1 MKRIIKNIKV
11 KPKKTTK
18 KFIEEEDKVIVE
30 NKGDNKP
37 IKKVKKVVVENK
49 GDKGDK
55 IDEKSSENKDKCSKR
70 AQELN
75 EMIFKEDSNKNQDID
90 IKNAWKKLKD
100 YELPNS
106 DKLVIKKSYPGHF
119 VVRGWCSGSIRNPHW
134 LVMDLE
140 GNEFYIMHCE
150 PDNSYT
156 YFAKEDYNDII
167 NPIKNCYPTW
177 HKEKNGYIATH
188 SYNDKHHA
196 LYLHQ
201 LVCKKHNVKAHVTL
215 SVDHINR
222 NKLDNRKDNLRFATQ
237 SVQNQNT
244 DKRNRAYNAKPLP
257 TGIEQKDLPKYVVY
271 YNECYNKEK
280 NLYREF
286 FKVEKHP
293 KLDKHWISSK
303 STKISLM
310 EKLASTN
317 KVVTDLEKDVYPLD
331 NTAEALLP
339 TYITLKQERNKPHLV
354 FDKKSVG
361 AEEKRLNLR
370 MVLPD
375 NYILEEQLTIFR
387 EKIKENYE
395 LEI

>member
-1 MKRIIKNIKV
+1 MQKETKIQQKIQQKTLQSTESKIIKIYSNDDSDISDDGEYDDNVKIMKRIIKNIKV

-30 NKGDNKP
+30 NKGDKKP

-49 GDKGDK
+49 GDKVDK

-75 EMIFKEDSNKNQDID
+75 EIIFKEDSNKNQDID
-90 IKNAWKKLKD
+90 IKNAWKKLKE

-106 DKLVIKKSYPGHF
+106 DKLVIKKSYLGHF

-257 TGIEQKDLPKYVVY
+257 EGIEQKDMPKYVLY
-271 YNECYNKEK
+271 YSEK
-280 NLYREF
+280 YGPTKKLREWF
-286 FKVEKHP
+286 NIEKHP
-293 KLDKHWISSK
+293 KLEQKRWSTTKSEKTSIQDK
-303 STKISLM
+303 L
-310 EKLASTN
+310 KLA
-317 KVVTDLEKDVYPLD
+317 KD
-331 NTAEALLP
+331 
-339 TYITLKQERNKPHLV
+339 
-354 FDKKSVG
+354 
-361 AEEKRLNLR
+361 
-370 MVLPD
+370 
-375 NYILEEQLTIFR
+375 
-387 EKIKENYE
+387 KIKEID
-395 LEI
+395 LL